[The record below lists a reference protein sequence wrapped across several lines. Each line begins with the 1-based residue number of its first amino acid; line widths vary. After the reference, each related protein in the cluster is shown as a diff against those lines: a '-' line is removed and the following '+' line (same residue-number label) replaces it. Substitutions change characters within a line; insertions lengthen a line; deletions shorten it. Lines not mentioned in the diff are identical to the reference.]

1 MTIWD
6 GLATPE
12 NNAITMR
19 LAHKGDHATWSW
31 IRQSDRKVGI
41 AIEIVGDYFSP
52 AQKNS
57 RYTSKSVE
65 RLIMRMGELGAA
77 EVLC

>member
-1 MTIWD
+1 MNIWD

-12 NNAITMR
+12 NNALTMR

-41 AIEIVGDYFSP
+41 AIEIAGDYFDLIDNKTIK
-52 AQKNS
+52 QKLTFLVNF
-57 RYTSKSVE
+57 
-65 RLIMRMGELGAA
+65 LILEATLVSGKD
-77 EVLC
+77 